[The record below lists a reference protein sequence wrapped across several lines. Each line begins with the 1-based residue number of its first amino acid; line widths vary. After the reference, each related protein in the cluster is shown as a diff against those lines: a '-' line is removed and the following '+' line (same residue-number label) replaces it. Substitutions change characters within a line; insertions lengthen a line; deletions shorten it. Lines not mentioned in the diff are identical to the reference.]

1 MHAGAT
7 GGGYTLDV
15 GVKTYVS
22 IERMGSK
29 SNSII
34 DENDAKTTQTAV
46 RVLLK
51 RARISGVKVRIR
63 QDVEVP
69 VGYGFGASAAASLS
83 AVFAVSSALRLG
95 LKREEI
101 AFCAHM
107 AEIQCSTGLGT
118 VSAIYK
124 EGGAGLITKPGAPGI
139 AEFVKLEN
147 PRDIRIV
154 AVCLSPMEKK
164 KIIFSKNMRNK
175 INSYGMECLKRVLE
189 KKTVEE
195 LALAGEYFTEKVG
208 LATQELK
215 KIMKRTKEA
224 GALSA
229 SQNMV
234 GQAMHALVY
243 VDNIR
248 KVRRS
253 LEELNVQTM
262 EFGIGEKGARILL
275 EGN

>member
-7 GGGYTLDV
+7 GGGYTLDA
-15 GVKTYVS
+15 GVTTYVS
-22 IERMGSK
+22 IEMTGPK

-34 DENDAKTTQTAV
+34 DDNDAKTTQTAV
-46 RVLLK
+46 RVLLE
-51 RARISGVKVRIR
+51 RAGISGATVRIR
-63 QDVEVP
+63 QKVQVP

-83 AVFAVSSALRLG
+83 AVFAVSSALG
-95 LKREEI
+95 LEWRREEI
-101 AFCAHM
+101 ALCAHM

-139 AEFVKLEN
+139 AEFVKLGK
-147 PRDIRIV
+147 PRDIKIV

-164 KIIFSKNMRNK
+164 KIILSKNMRNK
-175 INSYGMECLKRVLE
+175 INSYGRKCLQRVLE
-189 KKTVEE
+189 KKTIEE

-215 KIMKRTKEA
+215 KLMKRTREA

-229 SQNMV
+229 SQNMI

-243 VDNIR
+243 VDKIR
-248 KVRRS
+248 KVKRS
-253 LEELNVQTM
+253 LEGLNIQTM
-262 EFGIGEKGARILL
+262 EFGIGETGARIFRA
-275 EGN
+275 